1 MRKRTA
7 GTRSRAINAALRAR
21 RWWLERGSA
30 QCGHCLVWFHAEAAY
45 RCAGCDGPACPACV
59 VTVLAQRIVRCPDC
73 KGEEAGS

>member
-1 MRKRTA
+1 M
-7 GTRSRAINAALRAR
+7 NAALRAR